1 MGFGTTGNSNTID
14 MSNLGSMSPTLSYQ
28 QQVGYFEAQ
37 DPEEQQ
43 RQLRYREKEDNR
55 LRELQQKQVAEYEAK
70 NERRGKARAKLEEMM
85 KNSDNLKKSKA
96 QERADKNASNPQNQ
110 GSWGLVVNSIALKN
124 GDFPGTRDISRMRD
138 AIVNKA
144 KDGGSN

>member
-1 MGFGTTGNSNTID
+1 M
-14 MSNLGSMSPTLSYQ
+14 
-28 QQVGYFEAQ
+28 
-37 DPEEQQ
+37 
-43 RQLRYREKEDNR
+43 RYREKEDNR